1 MSDSLRPHGLA
12 AHWTSL
18 SSIVSQT
25 LLKLISIESVMPYNH
40 LIFCHP
46 LLILPSIFPASRSFP
61 VSQLFAL
68 GGQSIGASVSA
79 SVLSLNIQ
87 GWFPLRLTC
96 LISLQSEGLSRVFS
110 SHSSKASILW
120 SSAFFM
126 VQPAMQETL
135 VLFLDWEDPLDMG

>member
-1 MSDSLRPHGLA
+1 MSDSLRPHGLVA
-12 AHWTSL
+12 YWTSL

-25 LLKLISIESVMPYNH
+25 SLKLISIELVMPYNH

-46 LLILPSIFPASRSFP
+46 LLLLPSISPASRSFP

-68 GGQSIGASVSA
+68 GGQSIGASASA

-135 VLFLDWEDPLDMG
+135 VLFLGWEDPLDMG

>member
-1 MSDSLRPHGLA
+1 MSDSFRPHGLA

-61 VSQLFAL
+61 VSQLFVL